1 MQISLTPGLDKQNQM
16 SWLIDKFMSYL
27 FSTIYKIPSNDPV
40 YECILGSDGT
50 RYYLKQAFQGL
61 ELEVR
66 WSSNVFSTTWMRIF
80 FKYLMIFFEV
90 EQAEGTE
97 ELQKIIKYGK
107 LFDENHF

>member
-1 MQISLTPGLDKQNQM
+1 MEPG
-16 SWLIDKFMSYL
+16 
-27 FSTIYKIPSNDPV
+27 
-40 YECILGSDGT
+40 
-50 RYYLKQAFQGL
+50 
-61 ELEVR
+61 
-66 WSSNVFSTTWMRIF
+66 TTWNKRFRVWNWKYDGVVMFLAQLEWGFF